1 MDPPI
6 VHFDEFM
13 TGEECDAF
21 IEAGK
26 PGLQPSTGTGNLQAN
41 GKFERTKIEGRTSYN
56 AWCMA
61 PSDCPTLP
69 IIRQIDLRIANITG
83 FSYRNMEYYQIL
95 RYRGKQEYQ
104 VHSDWIDQQAAQ
116 PSGPRVFT
124 FCARTPTPTPTSSS
138 SSSTA
143 TTATTTAA
151 GPQLR
156 PASL

>member
-124 FCARTPTPTPTSSS
+124 FCAPHIPRPPPPPPPHHHPHTHTH
-138 SSSTA
+138 
-143 TTATTTAA
+143 TTR
-151 GPQLR
+151 PLR
-156 PASL
+156 